1 MVSPEDL
8 LKLPDYIELAKKLGI
23 EVKDLLDAKNSTA
36 ISVVNRTQ
44 HALVFMEELR
54 TAPGDWSDNEDGPG
68 KDGSGAL
75 QILAPNRIEPGGTAT
90 FMSGET
96 PNSILT
102 GDEGWCRYAIGAPEH
117 AHVLLHWNNPAVG
130 DNTGDVRIAFPSGQ
144 TRPDG
149 TVVDFKATVAF
160 APSGSVMSPYEF
172 VVLEED
178 FGGGG
183 DGVVDKNSCVMT
195 VVNETKQSLF
205 LNETQFDA
213 GDPVTFP
220 DDHIPSEGST
230 TFTVSEKLRP
240 DHRRE
245 GVVGFARF
253 SVTQDPGHALWTV
266 FWSNTEAGDNVADN
280 RLDGSSTALYQA
292 GPPQMPRDRKE
303 ETPVRFVL
311 RDAVESPAV
320 PPVIPPVVPPVVPVV
335 PPATR
340 EEPPPETDEP
350 TLRHGDQS
358 VDGWVEYLQT
368 LLNLWGHPVTE
379 NGSFDDTTFH
389 AVRSFQDRMDAM
401 TDGIVGNQT
410 WALLRQEDARPPSTD
425 GLVPHTFV
433 EDGAQARWGTEDEE
447 AEYFEAQ
454 DFFALAAFNVGSV
467 PIGDGQFTA
476 TADFTPAAG
485 GATVQLH
492 LTCFSQD
499 GQPIPVHATF
509 GFGLAGLRQHLPP
522 GEYTIHAW
530 LPAELGGDDVNT
542 RVTI

>member
-1 MVSPEDL
+1 MGSPEDL
-8 LKLPDYIELAKKLGI
+8 LKLPEYIELAKKLGI
-23 EVKDLLDAKNSTA
+23 EIKDLLDAKNSTA

-54 TAPGDWSDNEDGPG
+54 TAPGDWDEPG
-68 KDGSGAL
+68 KDGSGSL
-75 QILAPNRIEPGGTAT
+75 KILPPNRIEPGGTAT
-90 FMSGET
+90 FLSGET

-102 GDEGWCRYAIGAPEH
+102 GDEAWCRYAIGAPEH

-130 DNTGDVRIAFPSGQ
+130 DNTGDVRLAFPSGQ

-149 TVVDFKATVAF
+149 TVIDFKATVAF
-160 APSGSVMSPYEF
+160 AQSGSVMSPYEF

-183 DGVVDKNSCVMT
+183 DGVVDKNSCVIT
-195 VVNETKQSLF
+195 VRNETTQTLF
-205 LNETQFDA
+205 LNETHFDA

-220 DDHIPSEGST
+220 DDHVAPDSDT

-266 FWSNTEAGDNVADN
+266 FWSNTEVGDNVADN
-280 RLDGSSTALYQA
+280 RLDGASAALYQM
-292 GPPQMPRDRKE
+292 GPAQIPRDRKE
-303 ETPVRFVL
+303 ETPVRFIL
-311 RDAVESPAV
+311 RDAVEGGGGT
-320 PPVIPPVVPPVVPVV
+320 PVV

-350 TLRHGDQS
+350 TLRHGDES
-358 VDGWVEYLQT
+358 VDGWVEYLQQ
-368 LLNLWGHPVTE
+368 LLNLWGHPAPQ
-379 NGSFDDTTFH
+379 NGSFDDDTYH
-389 AVRSFQDRMDAM
+389 QVRAFQGRNDAM
-401 TDGIVGNQT
+401 VDGIVGNQT
-410 WALLRQEDARPPSTD
+410 WALLRQEDPRPPSTD
-425 GLVPHTFV
+425 GREPHTYV
-433 EDGAQARWGTEDEE
+433 EQGAEARWGTEDE
-447 AEYFEAQ
+447 AAQYVEAQ
-454 DFFALAAFNVGSV
+454 DFLTLAAYNVGNV
-467 PIGDGQFTA
+467 AIGNGEFTA
-476 TADFTPAAG
+476 AADFTPTAG

-499 GQPIPVHATF
+499 GQPIPVHTPF
-509 GFGLAGLRQHLPP
+509 GFGIAGLRQHLSP

-542 RVTI
+542 QVTI